1 MNSFYLTLP
10 SNSSFQYF
18 PDNTLAHF
26 TTHLPHAINLEGA
39 WEIGLAEIQYPHNWY
54 NVKAKDAKKDV
65 CVKVKHPPAV
75 EIIETHLEDG
85 LYEDPQQFV
94 GTLDRRL
101 ADMIMRSTE
110 TTPVFQYGDTSQRAT
125 VAVPEGTKVEL
136 SQPLQSMLGM
146 EQCELEEGQHTG
158 TKPVDLQGG
167 FYSLYIYCD
176 LLEPRIVGDAQV
188 PLLRI
193 VPIEGTQG
201 QMVTKTYENL
211 QYIPMLKKNFRTV
224 ELYIMTD
231 TGELV
236 AFNPGKLVITLHF
249 RRKRHLL

>member
-1 MNSFYLTLP
+1 M
-10 SNSSFQYF
+10 
-18 PDNTLAHF
+18 
-26 TTHLPHAINLEGA
+26 
-39 WEIGLAEIQYPHNWY
+39 
-54 NVKAKDAKKDV
+54 KA
-65 CVKVKHPPAV
+65 PAAA
-75 EIIETHLEDG
+75 EIIETHLDDG
-85 LYEDPQQFV
+85 LYEDPKYFV
-94 GTLDRRL
+94 GALDTQL
-101 ADMIMRSTE
+101 AEMIAE
-110 TTPVFQYGDTSQRAT
+110 TAPVFQYGDTSQRAT
-125 VAVPEGTKVEL
+125 VDVPQGTKVEL

-158 TKPVDLQGG
+158 NKPVDLQGG
-167 FYSLYIYCD
+167 FYSLYVYCD

-201 QMVTKTYENL
+201 QMITKTYENI
-211 QYIPMLKKNFRTV
+211 QYVPVLKKNFRTV

-236 AFNPGKLVITLHF
+236 SFNPGKLVVTLHF